1 MLLFYL
7 ARGVVYEPFCLVWL
21 YQILFPPKL
30 SLFICSQ
37 LFRDN
42 YWLSL
47 PSLLRFIISAIF
59 LWKEL
64 FKPRSTHLI
73 QVFNPNFVLYNS
85 DQTHNRLSCFHP
97 RSSPDPLNIW
107 LCIWVV
113 SRPLNLRFG
122 HFWRRQNCEDESYAV
137 TISSGHRASRN
148 LQ

>member
-1 MLLFYL
+1 VLLFYL
-7 ARGVVYEPFCLVWL
+7 VRGVVCEPFCLVWL
-21 YQILFPPKL
+21 YQILFPPNP

-73 QVFNPNFVLYNS
+73 QVFNPNFVLCNS
-85 DQTHNRLSCFHP
+85 DQTHNRLSCFQP

-107 LCIWVV
+107 LCIWAI
-113 SRPLNLRFG
+113 SRLSDLRFER
-122 HFWRRQNCEDESYAV
+122 FWRRQNREDESYIV
-137 TISSGHRASRN
+137 MISSGHRATQN
-148 LQ
+148 LL